1 MLARMMPQQITAEHK
16 VEHTYHSLE
25 EIGNRLREL
34 GLPAQ
39 RIYPLL
45 FLHIGNLRA
54 GKMFSRF
61 VIGSMRAVW

>member
-1 MLARMMPQQITAEHK
+1 MPQFEFGAR
-16 VEHTYHSLE
+16 SPAD
-25 EIGNRLREL
+25 EL

-45 FLHIGNLRA
+45 FLRIGNLRA

-61 VIGSMRAVW
+61 VIGF